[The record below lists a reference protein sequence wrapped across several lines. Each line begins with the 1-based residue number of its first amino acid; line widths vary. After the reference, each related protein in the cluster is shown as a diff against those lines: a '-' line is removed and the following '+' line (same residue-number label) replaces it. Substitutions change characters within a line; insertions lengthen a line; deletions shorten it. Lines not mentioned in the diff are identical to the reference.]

1 MKVKN
6 FLIMAIL
13 LMISIISFGQLPKY
27 DVVYTLSSKSVT
39 AYGHQYDSSITA
51 TLYATTNAMNVQMEI
66 VPFQI
71 DIDTSLP
78 VAIGYKASLLR
89 QVFNSSSATDSVRS
103 TIDAGD
109 PKNED
114 AISVTIS
121 PNGFVGKI
129 TYKFLVYQTDPDLY
143 EYRDTISLTIVSNSI
158 SGINNQL
165 PVKPTISV
173 YPNPSAGNFTVA
185 CENVGLTVYDMTGK
199 TVIATQAYTQSFA
212 VDKPGI
218 YIVSIMTD
226 AGIYN
231 DRIIVK

>member
-1 MKVKN
+1 MKIKN
-6 FLIMAIL
+6 FLFTAIL
-13 LMISIISFGQLPKY
+13 LMISIISFGQLPRY
-27 DVVYTLSSKSVT
+27 DIAYTLSAKSVT
-39 AYGHQYDSSITA
+39 AYGHQNDSSITA

-71 DIDTSLP
+71 DIDTSIP
-78 VAIGYKASLLR
+78 TAIGYKASFLR
-89 QVFNSSSATDSVRS
+89 QVLNSSSPKDSVSS

-143 EYRDTISLTIVSNSI
+143 EYRDTISLTIVSNST

-165 PVKPTISV
+165 PVKPTINV
-173 YPNPSAGNFTVA
+173 YPNPSAGNFTVTD
-185 CENVGLTVYDMTGK
+185 ENNGLTIHDMTGK
-199 TVIATQAYTQSFA
+199 TVIATQANTQSFA
-212 VDKPGI
+212 IDRPGI
-218 YIVSIMTD
+218 YTVLIK
-226 AGIYN
+226 AGSGVYN
-231 DRIIVK
+231 DKVVVR